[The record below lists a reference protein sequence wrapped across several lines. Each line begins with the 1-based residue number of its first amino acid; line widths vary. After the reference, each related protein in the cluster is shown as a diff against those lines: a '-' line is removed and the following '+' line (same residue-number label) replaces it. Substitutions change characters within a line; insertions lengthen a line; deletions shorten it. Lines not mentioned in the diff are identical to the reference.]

1 LIKGKLNKFT
11 SHHNMT
17 KSAAPKNIVLYADDD
32 TDDLEL
38 VQDSFSLYSNNVE
51 VITARDGSQALSF
64 LHRLD
69 DNDPAPCLII
79 LDINMPVINGKEALI
94 KIREMPRFESIP
106 VVLFTTSSL
115 PVDKGFASKYNAGFV
130 TKPLDVMQME
140 IITELF
146 IDHCADEIKKNI
158 RRQSQ

>member
-1 LIKGKLNKFT
+1 
-11 SHHNMT
+11 MT
-17 KSAAPKNIVLYADDD
+17 KPATPKNIVLYADDD
-32 TDDLEL
+32 SDDLEL

-51 VITARDGSQALSF
+51 VVTAKDGSQALSY
-64 LHRLD
+64 LHCLT

-79 LDINMPVINGKEALI
+79 LDINMPVINGKEVLK
-94 KIREMPRFESIP
+94 KIREMQRFESIP

-115 PVDKGFASKYNAGFV
+115 PQDENFAKRYNAGFV

-140 IITELF
+140 TITEVF

-158 RRQSQ
+158 RRYLQ

>member
-1 LIKGKLNKFT
+1 
-11 SHHNMT
+11 MT
-17 KSAAPKNIVLYADDD
+17 KPAKSKNIVLYADDD

-51 VITARDGSQALSF
+51 VVTAKDGSQALSY
-64 LHRLD
+64 LHRLSD
-69 DNDPAPCLII
+69 QDPSPCLII
-79 LDINMPVINGKEALI
+79 LDINMPVINGKEVLK
-94 KIREMPRFESIP
+94 KIREMQRFESIP

-115 PVDKGFASKYNAGFV
+115 PQDEKFAREYNAGFV

-140 IITELF
+140 MITEVF

-158 RRQSQ
+158 RRHLQ